1 MNKLKERIPL
11 KYLYVLSAII
21 AILLSVV
28 LYYTYAMFTAN
39 VSSGNVVNMDTTL
52 KYNFDISGTQSFHI
66 GKNSIASFYATI
78 NNTSNGSIYYEIYY
92 SSSNDLTNVI
102 IGEVVEDKTVTTTA
116 LNTSG
121 IIDTGVSKDVPL
133 VIANNSDNDID
144 IIIGVASGYVGN
156 KITYGSNGYPKG
168 TNITNT
174 YNSSDITNSCASKID
189 TTGTD
194 CTKKIVNGH
203 LITYCPV
210 EDVELQED
218 PSGANRPVLAEG
230 MIPITYDGTNWIKA
244 DEYGN
249 YSNWY
254 DYGNQKWANAVMVT
268 NDTRDKYMKA
278 SLGTTIPEN
287 DILAYYVWIPRY
299 KYKLFN
305 ATYASGT
312 SAQLIDVTFEN
323 VTSTTGNVTCTYKS
337 NGAETCQNKSNG
349 NWYTHPAF
357 TMINA
362 SGNKTELK
370 GIWVGK
376 FETTGSTTTPTIKPG
391 ITSLR
396 DIKVADMYSAGKL
409 FRSADYITSNGI
421 NQSDSHMMK
430 NIEWG
435 AVAYLKQSSY
445 GLGITDITI
454 NDNGSS
460 FGTFLTGGGTG
471 TSYKTNIGQS
481 TSGNITGVYDM
492 SGGAFEYV
500 MGNYNKTAGYS
511 GLTVSGVPAEH
522 IDIYSGNS
530 VSASHLGDATG
541 ETAGWYSDHA
551 TFVNSS
557 SPWFE
562 RGGFNGPGVYS
573 GVFNFNLYTGQGH
586 TYYGFRV
593 VLSVKE

>member
-1 MNKLKERIPL
+1 MKELKKRIPL
-11 KYLYVLSAII
+11 KYIYVLSACI
-21 AILLSVV
+21 AILLSVG

-102 IGEVVEDKTVTTTA
+102 IGEVVEDKNTTTTA

-121 IIDTGVSKDVPL
+121 NIDTGVSKDVPL

-156 KITYGSNGYPKG
+156 TITYGSNGYPNG
-168 TNITNT
+168 TKITST
-174 YNSSDITNSCASKID
+174 YNSSDITNSCEGGSNV
-189 TTGTD
+189 GTD
-194 CTKKIVNGH
+194 CIEKVENGR
-203 LITYCPV
+203 LKVYCITS
-210 EDVELQED
+210 DTELEED
-218 PSGANRPVLAEG
+218 PTGANRPVLAEG
-230 MIPITYDGTNWIKA
+230 MIPITYDGTNWVKA
-244 DEYGN
+244 DEYGAYN
-249 YSNWY
+249 NWY

-268 NDTRDKYMKA
+268 SSKRDTYMNA
-278 SLGTTIPEN
+278 DIGTVVPEA

-305 ATYASGT
+305 ATYASGKA
-312 SAQLIDVTFEN
+312 SQLIEVTFEN
-323 VTSTTGNVTCTYKS
+323 GTSTTGNVTCTYAS
-337 NGAETCQNKSNG
+337 NGAETCQNKSDG

-396 DIKVADMYSAGKL
+396 SITVANMYSTGKL
-409 FRSADYITSNGI
+409 FRSTDYITSNGI

-435 AVAYLKQSSY
+435 AVAYLKQSNY

-454 NDNGSS
+454 NNNSS
-460 FGTFLTGGGTG
+460 YYTGGGTG

-492 SGGAFEYV
+492 SGGAWEYV
-500 MGNYNKTAGYS
+500 MGNYNKQAGSS

-522 IDIYSGNS
+522 IDIYSGTS
-530 VSASHLGDATG
+530 VSASHLGDALG
-541 ETAGWYSDHA
+541 ETAGWYSDYA
-551 TFVNSS
+551 FFVYSS
-557 SPWFE
+557 SPWFR
-562 RGGFNGPGVYS
+562 RGGYCGDGGNA
-573 GVFNFNLYTGQGH
+573 GVFDFDSYTGEGY
-586 TYYGFRV
+586 TNDGFRV
-593 VLSVKE
+593 ALSTTGA